1 MYLIFLIIV
10 IIVIIISFFYICISK
25 RKKSYNKKA
34 YVTMTTT
41 PERIKDIWF
50 YKNLKRTIS
59 LKGDFKIILNVPYI
73 SLKGEKYIIPDRVY
87 KLKGDKFTINRCKD
101 EGPITKL
108 LPVLRNPFIHDNS
121 HIIVVDDDIVY
132 KKNIFHL
139 INTGINKHPSK
150 IVTMCNS
157 NIEGFKG
164 FGFVKKTL
172 KGLLSI
178 KIPKICIRI
187 DDDVISTFVKHN
199 KISIVALPYDGNT
212 DAFCSLKK
220 NKTDTHP
227 NWDELNFD
235 NRKPMKKICIKE
247 LNKIL

>member
-1 MYLIFLIIV
+1 MYLIILIIV
-10 IIVIIISFFYICISK
+10 IIIIAFFYICISK
-25 RKKSYNKKA
+25 RKKYNKKA

-50 YKNLKRTIS
+50 YKNLKRTMS
-59 LKGDFKIILNVPYI
+59 LKGNFKIILNVPYI

-87 KLKGDKFTINRCKD
+87 KLKGDKFMINRCKD

-108 LPVLRNPFIHDNS
+108 LPTLRNPFIHDNS

-139 INTGINKHPSK
+139 INTCIHKHPSK
-150 IVTMCNS
+150 IVTMCHS
-157 NIEGFKG
+157 FIEGFKG

-172 KGLLSI
+172 KGLLNI

-199 KISIVALPYDGNT
+199 KISIVALPYDGYT
-212 DAFCSLKK
+212 HGFCSLKK
-220 NKTDTHP
+220 NKTYTHP
-227 NWDELNFD
+227 KWDELRFD
-235 NRKPMKKICIKE
+235 NREPMQELCIKE
-247 LNKIL
+247 LNKILT